1 MIKNINKKLNKWCAK
16 RLDDWE
22 ERIISRSINTLW
34 QMPIIGVIM
43 LGISIF
49 RGIDGLLQLGPF
61 ETLIM
66 VISSVFIENI
76 IRKVIIYKKIK
87 RK

>member
-22 ERIISRSINTLW
+22 ERIVKRSINSLW
-34 QMPIIGVIM
+34 QVPLIGVLM

-66 VISSVFIENI
+66 VISSVFIEDI
-76 IRKVIIYKKIK
+76 IRKILIYKKTRMK
-87 RK
+87 